1 MWGSED
7 STSTSDT
14 ESLENDDKSSFEVNN
29 CGSSKSLCCKHQKKK
44 SPVNRLF
51 TNLQSLVLLLL
62 GNLHE
67 NQNMRDPSQQPQI
80 LLGKQHGAKALWGS
94 LDSRQNGHSVLLN

>member
-1 MWGSED
+1 MMTRAVLKLTIVAPASHCVA
-7 STSTSDT
+7 ST
-14 ESLENDDKSSFEVNN
+14 K
-29 CGSSKSLCCKHQKKK
+29 KKK

-62 GNLHE
+62 GNLHD
-67 NQNMRDPSQQPQI
+67 NQNMRHPSQQPQI

-94 LDSRQNGHSVLLN
+94 LDSRQNGHSVLLS